1 MRKLLFI
8 IVLVIAFLSFI
19 INVNDEEK
27 EIRVRVIPNSNN
39 SFDLEVKED
48 VKDLILDYMSL
59 IYDKDYE
66 QCKNNIN
73 ETYKELE
80 VDLNNSFDDISVSFD
95 YHTLYNK
102 TYNDSAM
109 LNSEELTLYVVI
121 GKGDGDNWWGSI
133 YPEYLSGNEEVR
145 YESILV
151 NVINKIKE
159 N

>member
-1 MRKLLFI
+1 MRKLLFV
-8 IVLVIAFLSFI
+8 IVLVVAFLSFI
-19 INVNDEEK
+19 ISVNDKEK
-27 EIRVRVIPNSNN
+27 EIRVRIIPSSNN
-39 SFDLEVKED
+39 SYDLEVKEE
-48 VKDLILDYMSL
+48 VKELVLDYLSL

-66 QCKNNIN
+66 ECKNNIN
-73 ETYKELE
+73 QTYKELE
-80 VDLNNSFDDISVSFD
+80 IDLNNSFDDVSVSFD

-121 GKGDGDNWWGSI
+121 GEGNGDNWWGSI
-133 YPEYLSGNEEVR
+133 YPEYLSGSAEVS

>member
-1 MRKLLFI
+1 MRKLLFV

-19 INVNDEEK
+19 INVNYEEK

-39 SFDLEVKED
+39 SSDLEIKED
-48 VKDLILDYMSL
+48 VKDLVLDYMAL
-59 IYDKDYE
+59 IYDKNYE

-121 GKGDGDNWWGSI
+121 GKGAGDNWWGSI
-133 YPEYLSGNEEVR
+133 YPEYLSGSEEVR